1 MSTYIIAEAGVNHN
15 GSLDLAKQLVDA
27 AKDCGVDCIKFQ
39 TFIAEN
45 IVSKQA
51 EKANYQ
57 KSHSDQD
64 ETQFEML
71 KHLELSFDEFIALR
85 DYCHQKKI
93 DFLSTGFD
101 FESVRFLE
109 GLDLPIWKIPSGEI
123 TNLPYLMMIAQ
134 INKPVILSTGMS
146 TMEEIRNAI
155 EVLKTSGAGE
165 ISLLQ
170 CTTEYPAPFAEIN
183 LKAIESMRETFHL
196 NVGYSDHTEG
206 IEASIAAVALGA
218 TIIEKHF
225 TLDRNLEGPD
235 HKASLEPTA
244 MKAMVDAIRHIE
256 VALGD
261 GVKRPTKSEMKN
273 IIVARKSI
281 LANREIKTGEIY
293 TTENITVKRPGTGIS
308 PLRWFE
314 VLGQRA
320 IRDFKKDE
328 FIEL

>member
-1 MSTYIIAEAGVNHN
+1 
-15 GSLDLAKQLVDA
+15 
-27 AKDCGVDCIKFQ
+27 
-39 TFIAEN
+39 
-45 IVSKQA
+45 
-51 EKANYQ
+51 
-57 KSHSDQD
+57 
-64 ETQFEML
+64 
-71 KHLELSFDEFIALR
+71 
-85 DYCHQKKI
+85 
-93 DFLSTGFD
+93 
-101 FESVRFLE
+101 
-109 GLDLPIWKIPSGEI
+109 
-123 TNLPYLMMIAQ
+123 
-134 INKPVILSTGMS
+134 
-146 TMEEIRNAI
+146 MEEIRNAI